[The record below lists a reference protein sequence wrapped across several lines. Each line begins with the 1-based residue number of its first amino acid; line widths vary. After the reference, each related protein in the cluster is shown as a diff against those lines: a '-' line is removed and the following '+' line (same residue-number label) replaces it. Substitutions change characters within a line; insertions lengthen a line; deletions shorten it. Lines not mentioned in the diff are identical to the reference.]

1 MLRALALFL
10 LSVSPVSLFAATAY
24 EIEAAANDE
33 KFIING
39 EVFEAKTYCLG
50 WDKGQRVIFIEGSA
64 LGACASATLYNLD
77 REEKC
82 EVWCE

>member
-1 MLRALALFL
+1 MLRNLALLL
-10 LSVSPVSLFAATAY
+10 LSAIPLSIYAATTY
-24 EIEAAANDE
+24 EIEAAVNDE

-39 EVFEAKTYCLG
+39 ELFEAKTYCLG
-50 WDKGQRVIFIEGSA
+50 WGEGQRVIFIDGSP